1 MMLSLIHIFNLTEE
15 GISPSQE
22 KVDAIQNFPSP
33 RNKKQLQ
40 SFLGVCNYYRKFQ
53 ANYSHLTAK
62 FSKQLSS
69 KEKWT
74 WGAEQEEVF
83 KLIKQKFVDTVIL
96 HHPNFAKRFYLNC
109 DASDVSLGAELYQE
123 DEDGNHLV
131 ISFASRILN
140 SCERNYNVTEK
151 ELLSVVFA
159 CASLGRTYL
168 DIISRSE
175 AIINQYR
182 F

>member
-1 MMLSLIHIFNLTEE
+1 MCIRDSINSVAVFVKCMNQVLGQEALEFTTVYVDDLLITSSNWGEHCERVKHVLEKLSNNNITLKLDKSKFIAKEVKFLGFNLTEE

-22 KVDAIQNFPSP
+22 KVEAIQNFPSP

-53 ANYSHLTAK
+53 TNYSHLTAK

-74 WGAEQEEVF
+74 WGAEQEEVL

-96 HHPNFAKRFYLNC
+96 HL
-109 DASDVSLGAELYQE
+109 SLI
-123 DEDGNHLV
+123 H
-131 ISFASRILN
+131 I
-140 SCERNYNVTEK
+140 
-151 ELLSVVFA
+151 
-159 CASLGRTYL
+159 
-168 DIISRSE
+168 
-175 AIINQYR
+175 
-182 F
+182 